1 MSAIAVYPGS
11 FDPITLGHLD
21 IAVRAAKMFD
31 EVHILVVHNPAKEPR
46 FSLEQRVA
54 MIESAVTGVK
64 LPAGAQ
70 ILVSTLASGLLVDYC
85 RRVGAAALVKGVR
98 TNVDLDYELPMA
110 RVNRD
115 LADVESIFIPA
126 DPSFGH
132 ISSSLVKQVA
142 DLGGDVSKY
151 VPASV
156 AKALKN

>member
-1 MSAIAVYPGS
+1 
-11 FDPITLGHLD
+11 
-21 IAVRAAKMFD
+21 
-31 EVHILVVHNPAKEPR
+31 
-46 FSLEQRVA
+46 
-54 MIESAVTGVK
+54 
-64 LPAGAQ
+64 
-70 ILVSTLASGLLVDYC
+70 
-85 RRVGAAALVKGVR
+85 
-98 TNVDLDYELPMA
+98 LPMA